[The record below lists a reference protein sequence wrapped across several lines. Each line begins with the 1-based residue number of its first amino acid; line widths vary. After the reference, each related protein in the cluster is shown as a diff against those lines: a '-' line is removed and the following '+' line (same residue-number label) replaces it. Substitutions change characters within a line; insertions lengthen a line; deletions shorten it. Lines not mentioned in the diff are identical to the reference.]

1 MSLWEEFRVD
11 LSEDYLHK
19 HLNNEEVAYANALN
33 DIDSVLRLMGK
44 DCANCCL
51 PIPNQNLISRDT
63 HNNCFVQSD
72 EARFAANAQLTL
84 SEDQTIAFDAIKK
97 AIDGTDPGR
106 QKLFYLDGPGGSGKT
121 YLYKLLLAFIR
132 GRENQTIIPVASTG
146 IAATLLKGGRT
157 AHSRFGIPVPVDKD
171 TPCRTLPINTKKELK
186 DATCL

>member
-72 EARFAANAQLTL
+72 EAQFAANAQLTL
-84 SEDQTIAFDAIKK
+84 SEDQTIAFDFV
-97 AIDGTDPGR
+97 DGRRFSTES
-106 QKLFYLDGPGGSGKT
+106 SG
-121 YLYKLLLAFIR
+121 
-132 GRENQTIIPVASTG
+132 
-146 IAATLLKGGRT
+146 
-157 AHSRFGIPVPVDKD
+157 
-171 TPCRTLPINTKKELK
+171 CRKSQRNKNH
-186 DATCL
+186 